1 MMMVKAGSGD
11 LSYAAPQIVMLSFTC
26 RYLAAR
32 VELTDERLAHIRAG
46 HPELV
51 PAIHDRIAQTLD
63 DPDQIRG
70 DSRFPGTRLFSR
82 WFDDLLGG
90 KIVVVAVVTDDTQ
103 VESLR
108 HWVVTAYVTR
118 RITRGIIEWSR
129 P

>member
-1 MMMVKAGSGD
+1 M
-11 LSYAAPQIVMLSFTC
+11 ISFPC
-26 RYLAAR
+26 RYLAGR

-51 PAIHDRIAQTLD
+51 HTTRDRIERTLD
-63 DPDQIRG
+63 DPDEIRR

-90 KIVVVAVVTDDTQ
+90 KIVVVAVVTDDVQ
-103 VESLR
+103 AESPR

>member
-1 MMMVKAGSGD
+1 M
-11 LSYAAPQIVMLSFTC
+11 ISFPC
-26 RYLAAR
+26 HYLADR

-51 PAIHDRIAQTLD
+51 HSTHDPIARTLG
-63 DPDQIRG
+63 DPDEIRR

-90 KIVVVAVVTDDTQ
+90 KIVVVAVVTDD
-103 VESLR
+103 VLAESPR
-108 HWVVTAYVTR
+108 HWVVTAYVTSR
-118 RITRGIIEWSR
+118 TTRGIIEWSR